1 MLTENYAT
9 IALLNGKIVTV
20 DQDDNV
26 HEAVAVR
33 GNKIVAVGSVEDIG
47 KYIGPETEV
56 VELGGKAVLPGFVDS
71 HIHLVG
77 AGKLAVKAE
86 KEVDIKYCDS
96 VGEVLE
102 KIGERAKATP
112 KGEWVVGWGYLWSRF
127 EEKRAPYAHELD
139 GVAPDN
145 PVLLQFSAMGVA
157 NSTALKIAGITK
169 NTVPEYGHVE
179 MDPETGEPNGRLQ
192 GGAAVRLVSNCIP
205 PWDIEPIEITK
216 KALDQWIR
224 WGVTCGHQAGQPRK
238 TPKLS
243 SCSGSGASWI
253 CVGGSTSTT

>member
-86 KEVDIKYCDS
+86 K
-96 VGEVLE
+96 
-102 KIGERAKATP
+102 
-112 KGEWVVGWGYLWSRF
+112 
-127 EEKRAPYAHELD
+127 
-139 GVAPDN
+139 
-145 PVLLQFSAMGVA
+145 
-157 NSTALKIAGITK
+157 
-169 NTVPEYGHVE
+169 
-179 MDPETGEPNGRLQ
+179 
-192 GGAAVRLVSNCIP
+192 
-205 PWDIEPIEITK
+205 
-216 KALDQWIR
+216 
-224 WGVTCGHQAGQPRK
+224 
-238 TPKLS
+238 
-243 SCSGSGASWI
+243 
-253 CVGGSTSTT
+253 

>member
-192 GGAAVRLVSNCIP
+192 GTSSQLRSRRRHLTSGLDGASRVGIKR
-205 PWDIEPIEITK
+205 
-216 KALDQWIR
+216 
-224 WGVTCGHQAGQPRK
+224 GQPRK